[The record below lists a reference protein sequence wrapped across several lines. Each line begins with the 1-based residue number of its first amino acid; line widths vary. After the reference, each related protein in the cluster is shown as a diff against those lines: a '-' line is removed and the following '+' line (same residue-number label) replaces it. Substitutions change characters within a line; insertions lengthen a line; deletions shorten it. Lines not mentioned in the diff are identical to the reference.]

1 MPHSKV
7 SRRCRLLNGLALL
20 FVGPLISWL
29 AFGLL
34 VRFQELPAS
43 LDRLPFTWAYYLGI
57 TALPMLF
64 GLILTAFV
72 RPAYGWLV
80 YALGSAFMLYGQAK
94 LLALPPVD

>member
-43 LDRLPFTWAYYLGI
+43 LDRLPFT
-57 TALPMLF
+57 
-64 GLILTAFV
+64 
-72 RPAYGWLV
+72 
-80 YALGSAFMLYGQAK
+80 
-94 LLALPPVD
+94 